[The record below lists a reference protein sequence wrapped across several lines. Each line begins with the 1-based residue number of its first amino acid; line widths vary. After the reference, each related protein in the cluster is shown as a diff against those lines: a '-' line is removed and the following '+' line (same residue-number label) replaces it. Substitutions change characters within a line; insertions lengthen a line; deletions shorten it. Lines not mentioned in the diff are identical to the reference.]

1 MPVCSRCHRTISAE
15 EAVILP
21 ARDKD
26 QPNLVLCANCAA
38 ILTGQS
44 NPRGNPWIKII
55 IIGVI
60 AIPVFVALWM
70 VLLSITGYPF
80 DFMAIVIGWLLAVLL
95 CKANERLPRQSIQW
109 VAAVFTLVIILIR
122 EYILGSF
129 MAGIDTSSQ
138 PGGNIFMS
146 FLMVITE
153 MNNRLMANPANII
166 MWMLAIWIS
175 YLTPIRFLPIKSK

>member
-15 EAVILP
+15 EVVILP
-21 ARDKD
+21 APDKD

-38 ILTGQS
+38 ILSRQS
-44 NPRGNPWIKII
+44 NPGGNPWIKTILVGI
-55 IIGVI
+55 I

-70 VLLSITGYPF
+70 ALLSFTGYPF
-80 DFMAIVIGWLLAVLL
+80 DFMAIVIGWLMAVLL
-95 CKANERLPRQSIQW
+95 CKANEKLPRQSIQW
-109 VAAVFTLVIILIR
+109 VAAVFTLVVILGR

-129 MAGIDTSSQ
+129 MAGIDTSFQ
-138 PGGNIFMS
+138 PGGNIFRS
-146 FLMVITE
+146 FLKVISE
-153 MNNRLMANPANII
+153 MDDRLIANPANIL